1 MNVKPVDAN
10 DVLRERGENGL
21 REAFDKAP
29 RQKPAPYELPERQK
43 NKPQN
48 GKAAEAERF
57 PETNVVAWHGKPVP
71 ERDWS
76 VHNRII
82 RRNVALLSGPGGIGK
97 SILIK
102 QLGVAHVLGRDWL
115 GTMPVQGPVMYLN
128 AEDDERELHY
138 RLDAVLA
145 NYGASFDA
153 LGDFHLS
160 VLAGKDA
167 VLGEVDRHGV
177 VRPSRLFEQLHK
189 RACTIQPVLVALD
202 TAADM
207 FAGDENDRAQVR
219 QFIGLLRSIAIDA
232 DCAVLLASHPSV
244 SGMEKGSGLS
254 GSTAWHNSV
263 RTRLYFKAA
272 IGNGDNSNV
281 DTDLREL
288 HCMKSNYGP
297 TGEIIRLRWSNG
309 VFRPL
314 ATPSSLERV
323 AEDKKAEAL
332 FLDLLD
338 RFNRQGQRTSP
349 HPSSPQ
355 NYAPKVFAQHKEA
368 NGTGKKPFADAMQR
382 LLDAGTI
389 RIVTEGPKS
398 KPITKLERT

>member
-1 MNVKPVDAN
+1 MIAYGP
-10 DVLRERGENGL
+10 
-21 REAFDKAP
+21 EAHFDTHGTTAHFAP
-29 RQKPAPYELPERQK
+29 R
-43 NKPQN
+43 N
-48 GKAAEAERF
+48 GNARGRASEAQYF
-57 PETNVVAWHGKPVP
+57 PETDVTTWHGKPVP
-71 ERDWS
+71 ERDWT

-138 RLDAVLA
+138 RFDAVLTH
-145 NYGASFDA
+145 YGANFDA
-153 LGDFHLS
+153 LSDFHLS

-177 VRPSRLFEQLHK
+177 VKPTRLFEQLHQ
-189 RACTIQPVLVALD
+189 RACAIRPVLVALD

-207 FAGDENDRAQVR
+207 FAGSENDRAQVR

-244 SGMEKGSGLS
+244 AGMEKGTGLS

-263 RTRLYFKAA
+263 RTRLYFQAPNSDDSKPD
-272 IGNGDNSNV
+272 DN
-281 DTDLREL
+281 LREL
-288 HCMKSNYGP
+288 RCMKSNYGP
-297 TGEIIRLRWSNG
+297 TGEVIRLCWDNG
-309 VFRPL
+309 VFKPIGE
-314 ATPSSLERV
+314 PSSLERLT
-323 AEDKKAEAL
+323 EERKIETL
-332 FLDLLD
+332 FVDLLD
-338 RFNRQGQRTSP
+338 RFNRQGQRVSP

-355 NYAPKVFAQHKEA
+355 NYAPKVFARHSEA
-368 NGTGKKPFADAMQR
+368 NGTGKKPFAEAMQR

-389 RIVTEGPKS
+389 RIVTEGSPS
-398 KPITKLERT
+398 KPVTKLVRT